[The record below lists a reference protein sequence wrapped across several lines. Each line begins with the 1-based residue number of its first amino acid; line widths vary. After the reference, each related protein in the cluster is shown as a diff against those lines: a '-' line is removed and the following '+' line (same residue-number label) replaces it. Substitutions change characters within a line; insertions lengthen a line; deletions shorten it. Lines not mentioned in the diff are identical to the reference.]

1 MNTSSTTAHTTPT
14 QGMRYSVEEL
24 AEFESL
30 LREKLVRAEE
40 DLRFALDSL
49 MRDNSNG
56 TDDTYSG
63 MHNLEDGSASLER
76 EELMMLAA
84 RQDKFIKELRLA
96 IGRIHAGTYGICKQ
110 SGELISKERL
120 RLVPH
125 ATMSV
130 AAKQLVAPPATAA

>member
-1 MNTSSTTAHTTPT
+1 MNTTTTTAPKAPAP
-14 QGMRYSVEEL
+14 GLRYSAEEL
-24 AEFESL
+24 AEFEIL
-30 LREKLVRAEE
+30 LKDKLTRAEE

-63 MHNLEDGSASLER
+63 AHNLEDGTASLER

-84 RQDKFIKELRLA
+84 RQDKFIKELRQA
-96 IGRIHAGTYGICKQ
+96 IGRIRAGTYGICKQ

-130 AAKQLVAPPATAA
+130 AAKQLGAPPANAA

>member
-1 MNTSSTTAHTTPT
+1 MNTTTTIPTTERT
-14 QGMRYSVEEL
+14 QGLRYSAAEL

-30 LREKLVRAEE
+30 LRNKLARAEE
-40 DLRFALDSL
+40 DLRSALDSL

-63 MHNLEDGSASLER
+63 AHNLEDGSASLER

-96 IGRIHAGTYGICKQ
+96 IDRINAGTYGVCRQ
-110 SGELISKERL
+110 SGQLISKERL

-125 ATMSV
+125 ATLSI
-130 AAKQLVAPPATAA
+130 AAKQDGSAQANAA